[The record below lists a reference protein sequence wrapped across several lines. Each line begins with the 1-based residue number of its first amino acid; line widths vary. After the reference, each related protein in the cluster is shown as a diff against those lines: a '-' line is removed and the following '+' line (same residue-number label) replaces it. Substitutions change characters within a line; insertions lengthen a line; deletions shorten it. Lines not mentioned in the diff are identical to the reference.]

1 MSRIKVLF
9 ATISAL
15 MALSLGAVLGPSL
28 SVWMK
33 PVGEVWTHALNHV
46 WGQTLV
52 NTILLVLGS
61 AALSALVGVTLAYL
75 TTVIVLPMKKLI
87 TTLLVLPLALPPFV
101 VVLVWS
107 QVTSTTGWLYTT
119 LMSLGIPV
127 DPRWTVIDP
136 KLLAIWVYTW
146 SLYPYVYLVARSAL
160 AKHLGPIIEN
170 ARLLGHSLWS
180 IYLQVLLPLSL
191 PAMLGGG
198 LIVALEVLS
207 DYGVIAYLG
216 IPTMAVSIVR
226 TWIRL
231 GDFDAAL
238 RLALILLGFT
248 GVLLAMQ
255 GILMRTIK
263 PWMPSKPRALNPIRV
278 TGRWRWLPMTLVSTS
293 LLISLGTPLLQL
305 MGWAIQSWGKIR
317 WEAVIQA
324 SGSTLVLSVGLG
336 VLITVLAVV
345 LGTSQRW
352 MPKGIGS
359 WGARG
364 ALLGYAVPGSVIGIL
379 TLALLWP
386 FRNLLALSMT
396 WTLLSVALILR
407 YTGLAVQSVQQGF
420 VKLGRS
426 LAETGAVLGHS
437 PVMVWWRVELPLLKP
452 ALMAGFSMVFLDVV
466 KELPL
471 TLLLRPFNT
480 ETLAT
485 RIYQYAADEQVM
497 LAAMP
502 ALIVI
507 GISFGVIVLMTRT
520 SKTEVK

>member
-1 MSRIKVLF
+1 MSRVKVLF

-28 SVWMK
+28 SVWFK
-33 PVGEVWTHALNHV
+33 PAGEVWTHVLNHV
-46 WGQTLV
+46 WEQTLA

-61 AALSALVGVTLAYL
+61 ATLSALVGVTLAYL
-75 TTVIVLPMKKLI
+75 TTVIALPMKKMI
-87 TTLLVLPLALPPFV
+87 STLLVLPLALPPFV

-107 QVTSTTGWLYTT
+107 QVISTTGWLYTT
-119 LMSLGIPV
+119 LIGLGIPV
-127 DPRWTVIDP
+127 DPRWTLIDP
-136 KLLAIWVYTW
+136 KLMAIWVYTW
-146 SLYPYVYLVARSAL
+146 SLYPYVFLVARSAL
-160 AKHLGPIIEN
+160 SKHLGPIIEN

-180 IYLQVLLPLSL
+180 IYLRIIVPLSL

-255 GILMRTIK
+255 GILMRSIK
-263 PWMPSKPRALNPIRV
+263 PLTPSKPRALKPIQV
-278 TGRWRWLPMTLVSTS
+278 TGRWQWVPLTLVGGS
-293 LLISLGTPLLQL
+293 LLISLGVPLLQL
-305 MGWAIQSWGKIR
+305 VAWAIQSWERIR

-324 SGSTLVLSVGLG
+324 SGTTLVLSVGLS
-336 VLITVLAVV
+336 VLITGLAVV

-386 FRNLLALSMT
+386 FRLPLALSTT
-396 WTLLSVALILR
+396 WTLLSAALILR
-407 YTGLAVQSVQQGF
+407 YTGLAVQSIRQGF
-420 VKLGRS
+420 TKLGRS
-426 LAETGAVLGHS
+426 LSEAGAVLGHT
-437 PVMVWWRVELPLLKP
+437 PVSVWWRVELPLLSP
-452 ALMAGFSMVFLDVV
+452 ALIAGFSMVFLDVV

-497 LAAMP
+497 LAAVP
-502 ALIVI
+502 ALVVI

-520 SKTEVK
+520 SKPEVR

>member
-1 MSRIKVLF
+1 
-9 ATISAL
+9 

-28 SVWMK
+28 SVWLK
-33 PVGEVWTHALNHV
+33 PAGEVWTHALNHV
-46 WGQTLV
+46 WGQTLL
-52 NTILLVLGS
+52 NTIVLVLGS

-75 TTVIVLPMKKLI
+75 TTVIAFPMKKLVS
-87 TTLLVLPLALPPFV
+87 TLLVLPLALPPFV

-107 QVTSTTGWLYTT
+107 HVTSTTGWLYTT
-119 LMSLGIPV
+119 LVSLGIPV

-136 KLLAIWVYTW
+136 KVMALWVYTW
-146 SLYPYVYLVARSAL
+146 SLYPYVYLVARSVL
-160 AKHLGPIIEN
+160 AKHLGPFIEN
-170 ARLLGHSLWS
+170 ARLLGHNLGS
-180 IYLQVLLPLSL
+180 IYLRIILPLSL

-216 IPTMAVSIVR
+216 IPTLAVSIVR
-226 TWIRL
+226 TWISL

-238 RLALILLGFT
+238 CLALILLGLT

-255 GILMRTIK
+255 GLLMRSIRSL
-263 PWMPSKPRALNPIRV
+263 MPSKPRALIPISMS
-278 TGRWRWLPMTLVSTS
+278 GHWRWIPVLIVGLSLVF
-293 LLISLGTPLLQL
+293 SLGIPLLQL
-305 MGWAIQSWGKIR
+305 IGWAMQSWDKIR
-317 WEAVIQA
+317 WEAVIPA
-324 SGSTLVLSVGLG
+324 STTTLVLSVGLG
-336 VLITVLAVV
+336 VLITGLALV
-345 LGTSQRW
+345 LGTSHRW

-359 WGARG
+359 WGARS

-386 FRNLLALSMT
+386 LRVPLALSTT

-407 YTGLAVQSVQQGF
+407 YTGLAVQSVRQGF

-426 LAETGAVLGHS
+426 LSEAGAVLGHD
-437 PVMVWWRVELPLLKP
+437 PVSVWWRVELPLLTP
-452 ALMAGFSMVFLDVV
+452 ALIAGFSMVFLDVV

-520 SKTEVK
+520 SKPEVR